1 MPHTH
6 QGQLSQGQA
15 QHQFLQR
22 DARQPDQP
30 SMLPQAPLPQHQPP
44 TSGFP
49 AALPSS
55 FPQHHCHPSH
65 SLSSSSATSHTTATA
80 QHQRNLYLTVPAGVV
95 PRAPPGY
102 ALVPLVGHQGCPAPQ
117 LVPPP
122 GFALVPV
129 ASDGSLLHSGAIL
142 PPGQQQAPPT
152 MVPQAPSSN
161 SVLASADARTR
172 PSLSNMAAAAQ
183 LRSRLAATQPMGA
196 RGGATALAQSAD
208 SAEATSGEAA
218 DPSGPS
224 AADVGGGC
232 GHPQAQSAAKRKA
245 WEPPEA
251 LPEQSSAGPCKR
263 LRAAP
268 NGSNMGPQH
277 IHFDSDGEEEPP
289 AAVGAASALQ
299 QQQHGSSCQEGFSVV
314 QLQQQAGP
322 DPGRPDLN
330 CRAKSL
336 AAMQRAGPGTGSPH
350 TGSAPEAQAAGQ
362 AAGQQSSAAL
372 QPPPPMTAQAA
383 AVGATAAPAAGDAA
397 APAVAPA
404 GRAAGEQVPRPHA
417 VPESQHVP
425 RGVLEDGRTQI
436 VFLGTG
442 SAEPSKYRAS
452 SSIHIRQDQCLHCLL
467 HSLLT

>member
-30 SMLPQAPLPQHQPP
+30 SMLPQAPRPQHQPP

-80 QHQRNLYLTVPAGVV
+80 QHQRNLYLTVPAGIV

-196 RGGATALAQSAD
+196 RGDATALAQSAD
-208 SAEATSGEAA
+208 SAEATSGA

-232 GHPQAQSAAKRKA
+232 GHPPAQSAAKRKA

-268 NGSNMGPQH
+268 NGSSMARRSRLLPWARPVLC
-277 IHFDSDGEEEPP
+277 SSSST
-289 AAVGAASALQ
+289 AAAARRGSVL
-299 QQQHGSSCQEGFSVV
+299 SSCSNR
-314 QLQQQAGP
+314 
-322 DPGRPDLN
+322 PGQIRDGLTSTAEQSHWLP
-330 CRAKSL
+330 CSGQGQGL
-336 AAMQRAGPGTGSPH
+336 AALTLAPHLRRRLLDRLLDSSPLLPC
-350 TGSAPEAQAAGQ
+350 SRR
-362 AAGQQSSAAL
+362 
-372 QPPPPMTAQAA
+372 PP
-383 AVGATAAPAAGDAA
+383 
-397 APAVAPA
+397 
-404 GRAAGEQVPRPHA
+404 
-417 VPESQHVP
+417 
-425 RGVLEDGRTQI
+425 
-436 VFLGTG
+436 
-442 SAEPSKYRAS
+442 
-452 SSIHIRQDQCLHCLL
+452 
-467 HSLLT
+467 